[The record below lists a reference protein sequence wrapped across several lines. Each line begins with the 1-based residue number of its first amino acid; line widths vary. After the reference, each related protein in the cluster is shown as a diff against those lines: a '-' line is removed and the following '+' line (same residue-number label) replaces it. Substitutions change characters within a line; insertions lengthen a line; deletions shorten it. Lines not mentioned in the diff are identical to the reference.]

1 MSASSE
7 FFLAVK
13 STWDKIMVDL
23 ARELE
28 PDYPDGIGYADL
40 DDVTVAKEVMGDLK
54 PAILWQFPE
63 MIPTPVDPLY
73 TATFFAGVKT
83 ANDAGNYEMGGLL
96 THVNTLFQQGTVHDV
111 RDYSEHPV
119 SDVKGT
125 IYVVGAA
132 TVPQSFDRQSGLR
145 MVKVIAKITRYDD
158 ESPSLL

>member
-23 ARELE
+23 TDDVRSQ
-28 PDYPDGIGYADL
+28 YPDGINCADL
-40 DDVTVAKEVMGDLK
+40 DDVTLAKEVMANLQ

-83 ANDAGNYEMGGLL
+83 SNDAGNYEMGGLL
-96 THVNTLFQQGTVHDV
+96 THVNTLFQQGVVHDV

-119 SDVKGT
+119 SDIKGS
-125 IYVVGAA
+125 IYIVGAA

-145 MVKVIAKITRYDD
+145 MVKVMAKITRYGDC
-158 ESPSLL
+158 E